1 MLSIYFIIS
10 WSQPPHQTLIGDKLA
25 LKTRGNWSPLSSS
38 PLKKVVMQCNQSS
51 NKLFVGL
58 LSTARV
64 SSALGSG
71 GSGLVVHGTLGV
83 GAKVLEGVLGL
94 VLGLTGVAGDALLVG
109 VGGGRAGLS
118 SGLALG
124 LGGLAALV
132 GSRHFVWFVWLVGWT
147 GRVVLATV

>member
-1 MLSIYFIIS
+1 
-10 WSQPPHQTLIGDKLA
+10 
-25 LKTRGNWSPLSSS
+25 
-38 PLKKVVMQCNQSS
+38 MQ
-51 NKLFVGL
+51 VREDL

-71 GSGLVVHGTLGV
+71 SSGLVVHGTLGV

-94 VLGLTGVAGDALLVG
+94 VLGLTGVAGNALLVG

-132 GSRHFVWFVWLVGWT
+132 GSRHCVW
-147 GRVVLATV
+147 VVCV